1 MNFNGV
7 VIGLASFLIIGIFH
21 PIVIKGEFYFGVR
34 IWRAFLL
41 AGIVTLAASLLCA
54 NTIASALLGVLSFTC
69 FWSILEIFEQ
79 REPGRKGLV
88 SRRSLPPAAHRL
100 PGTIIHAVDYPYGR
114 YVSQSENSDCMNSAS
129 TCRHSGIG
137 GR

>member
-41 AGIVTLAASLLCA
+41 TGIVTLAASLLCE

-79 REPGRKGLV
+79 RERVAKGWFPAGP
-88 SRRSLPPAAHRL
+88 SHRRHTGSPE
-100 PGTIIHAVDYPYGR
+100 
-114 YVSQSENSDCMNSAS
+114 Q
-129 TCRHSGIG
+129 
-137 GR
+137 

>member
-41 AGIVTLAASLLCA
+41 AGIVTLAASLLRSWIIS
-54 NTIASALLGVLSFTC
+54 NT
-69 FWSILEIFEQ
+69 
-79 REPGRKGLV
+79 PK
-88 SRRSLPPAAHRL
+88 PKAA
-100 PGTIIHAVDYPYGR
+100 A
-114 YVSQSENSDCMNSAS
+114 
-129 TCRHSGIG
+129 
-137 GR
+137 